1 MLHTHLYKSFLPKTI
16 SNSQFIRNIIK
27 YPLFLPLLG
36 ASVLFPGFV
45 IAEVQF
51 EPLPYQDPVNGRNN
65 YAYNAA
71 IGKPANDNERQAFI
85 DQIKPLAISAQK
97 NTQIPACAIGGM
109 AALESGYGFTRTA
122 QFANNIFGIKVWIDH
137 EEPNNWQLKGQPDE
151 DDGMVKIINNY
162 GIDENGKVRK
172 ECLDQNTE
180 KNINCLVFKEEG
192 RRDNRYRK
200 FPDLAG
206 AINYLAGTT
215 LLKER
220 YKLALDNYLNNRES
234 GMNPTDACKRYIFDI
249 VERKTVNGA
258 TYGGYSHIG
267 GVAYLKKVTPI
278 LDKWEL
284 YKWSE

>member
-1 MLHTHLYKSFLPKTI
+1 M
-16 SNSQFIRNIIK
+16 IK

-51 EPLPYQDPVNGRNN
+51 EPLPYQDPVNGRNS

-71 IGKPANDNERQAFI
+71 IGKPANDSERQAFI
-85 DQIKPLAISAQK
+85 DQIKPLAIAAQK
-97 NTQIPACAIGGM
+97 DTQVPACAIGGM

-137 EEPNNWQLKGQPDE
+137 EEPNNWQLEGQPDE
-151 DDGMVKIINNY
+151 DDGKVKIIKNY

-172 ECLDQNTE
+172 ECLDPNTE

-200 FPDLAG
+200 FSDFAG

-215 LLKER
+215 LLKKR
-220 YKLALDNYLNNRES
+220 YKLALDNYLNNRKL
-234 GMNPTDACKRYIFDI
+234 GMNPTDACKKYIFDI
-249 VERKTVNGA
+249 VEKKVVNEA
-258 TYGGYSHIG
+258 TYGGFSHIG
-267 GVAYLKKVTPI
+267 GAAYLRKVTPI